1 MSLRFRNRTEAGQ
14 LLAAQLL
21 NDADLDYVHQPNGI
35 VLALPRGGVP
45 VAYEI
50 AQRLGWPLDVCLV
63 RKLGVPGQEELAM
76 GAIGADGVVVL
87 NQEVL
92 KSLHISQAALR
103 QVAERENRELR
114 RRLQVYRGDRP
125 PAQVENCTIIL
136 VDDGIATGSTV
147 RAAIGVLQRQH
158 PARMIVATPI
168 APAVVCEALRQRVE
182 AVVCLSTPD
191 PLQSIGL
198 WYDDFSQTSDAE
210 VCQLLEQAAQQAV

>member
-1 MSLRFRNRTEAGQ
+1 MSLRFHNRTEAGQ
-14 LLAAQLL
+14 LLAAQLV
-21 NDADLDYVHQPNGI
+21 DYTHETNGI

-45 VAYEI
+45 VAFEI

-76 GAIGADGVVVL
+76 GAIGSDGSIVL

-92 KSLHISQAALR
+92 RSLHISQTVLR
-103 QVAERENRELR
+103 QVTERETQELN
-114 RRLQVYRGDRP
+114 RRLRVYRGDRLP
-125 PAQVENCTIIL
+125 IQIADRTIIL

-147 RAAIGVLQRQH
+147 RAAIGVLKRQH
-158 PARMIVATPI
+158 PAGIIVATPI
-168 APAVVCEALRQRVE
+168 APAIVCEALRQHVK
-182 AVVCLSTPD
+182 AVVCLSMPE

-210 VCQLLEQAAQQAV
+210 VCRLLDQAAQQAVR